1 MRQVA
6 FGLFAIL
13 LLAGPGSALAQE
25 EEEKKPAA
33 EEKKPDETPPP
44 ATPAPAATP
53 TPAPAAG
60 TPEPAAAA
68 PAAPAGQSS
77 QWADIVV
84 VPRKQVIKARRWELA
99 PLFGITV
106 NDPMIRHY
114 QFGGQINY
122 YLTDVL
128 WLGVEGAY
136 LQPER
141 EDRFYLT
148 PQQYRRVPKANKY
161 LWEAAL
167 DFGYVP
173 AYGKFALF
181 NKHIIHWEGIVTAG
195 VGVTQSE
202 VIPMDPSYEGFQS
215 YAITPNFGAGLR
227 VFLTKWLVAFAMIR
241 DYVVLDKF
249 EPCRDASVCPT
260 QTAYPLKKDAQAH
273 AESGFMNN
281 LFFTVGV
288 GFYLPPSFKY
298 TSSR

>member
-6 FGLFAIL
+6 FGLCAIL
-13 LLAGPGSALAQE
+13 LLAGPASALAQE
-25 EEEKKPAA
+25 DEEKKPGT
-33 EEKKPDETPPP
+33 EDQKPPE
-44 ATPAPAATP
+44 P
-53 TPAPAAG
+53 TPAPGPASA
-60 TPEPAAAA
+60 PAAAA
-68 PAAPAGQSS
+68 AAAPSGGSS

-84 VPRKQVIKARRWELA
+84 VPRKQVLKSHRWELA

-128 WLGVEGAY
+128 WLGVEGSY
-136 LQPER
+136 LQPEF

-161 LWEAAL
+161 LWESAL

-181 NKHIIHWEGIVTAG
+181 NKHIVHWEGIVTAG

-202 VIPMDPSYEGFQS
+202 VVPMDPSFAAFQN
-215 YAITPNFGAGLR
+215 YAITPNFGVGLR
-227 VFLTKWLVAFAMIR
+227 VFLSKWLVAFAMLR

-249 EPCRDASVCPT
+249 EPCRDQTTCPT
-260 QTAYPLKKDAQAH
+260 KTAYVSAADAKAH

-281 LFFTVGV
+281 LFFTIGV
-288 GFYLPPSFKY
+288 GFYLPPSFNY
-298 TSSR
+298 TSAR

>member
-6 FGLFAIL
+6 FGLCAFL
-13 LLAGPGSALAQE
+13 LLAGPQSALAQDE
-25 EEEKKPAA
+25 DKPAGT
-33 EEKKPDETPPP
+33 EDKKEDETP
-44 ATPAPAATP
+44 AAPTTP
-53 TPAPAAG
+53 TPAPT
-60 TPEPAAAA
+60 TPTPAPTPAPTTATPGAAA
-68 PAAPAGQSS
+68 PGSLWS
-77 QWADIVV
+77 DIVV
-84 VPRKQVIKARRWELA
+84 VPRKKVLKARRVELS

-114 QFGGQINY
+114 QFGGQFNY

-128 WLGVEGAY
+128 WIGLEGAY

-173 AYGKFALF
+173 MYGKFALF
-181 NKHIIHWEGIVTAG
+181 NDSIIHWEGIVTAG

-202 VIPMDPSYEGFQS
+202 VIPMDPSYETFQN
-215 YAITPNFGAGLR
+215 YAITPNFGIGLR
-227 VFLTKWLVAFAMIR
+227 VFLTRWLAAFALLR

-249 EPCRDASVCPT
+249 EPCRDQSTCAGG
-260 QTAYPLKKDAQAH
+260 TAWVSGADAKSH

-281 LFFTVGV
+281 LFFTIGV
-288 GFYLPPSFKY
+288 GFYLPPGFHY
-298 TSSR
+298 TTSR